1 MSTWESFK
9 ELPTTA
15 ISDGLSGL
23 NHMSQGIFPLTASW
37 HTAGRAFT
45 VSIPGGE
52 NVSVLEAIG
61 AASPGDVL
69 VIDGKGER
77 NAAIAGDF
85 IIGLAKT
92 KKLGGIV
99 VNGVIRDLS
108 DIQAL
113 NFPVFCV
120 LRLQQGKRMSED
132 NCKYPFLFAG
142 LLVHPGDL
150 VVADRDGVVVVPKS
164 QMEEVYRAAM
174 NKLDK
179 DEQRAN
185 HIGEDPLKVDEY
197 IRSVLSKQ

>member
-113 NFPVFCV
+113 NFPVFC
-120 LRLQQGKRMSED
+120 
-132 NCKYPFLFAG
+132 
-142 LLVHPGDL
+142 
-150 VVADRDGVVVVPKS
+150 
-164 QMEEVYRAAM
+164 
-174 NKLDK
+174 
-179 DEQRAN
+179 
-185 HIGEDPLKVDEY
+185 
-197 IRSVLSKQ
+197 